1 MRFVKGKS
9 VVERTVRKSRILVPL
24 GTGSSRINGLYTL
37 NQMAA
42 FIWDQAVAGQS
53 DNEIIAA
60 ITGGFD
66 VTEDQARRD
75 AARVLEELVSI
86 GALNAVQSER

>member
-1 MRFVKGKS
+1 
-9 VVERTVRKSRILVPL
+9 
-24 GTGSSRINGLYTL
+24 
-37 NQMAA
+37 
-42 FIWDQAVAGQS
+42 
-53 DNEIIAA
+53 
-60 ITGGFD
+60 